1 MCNDS
6 KQTEAAGAIRPSN
19 PIDDIARMIAGISAD
34 EIAAGGDFRAIEHSI
49 PSETLPF
56 LGEGRF
62 KTSPTYKR
70 VGGDVFRFIEPALR
84 LASALLLHE
93 DSLRFFHAL
102 KVAAGRYKEAG
113 LYQGEPLR
121 TRHRFK
127 AKETLT
133 VAEADGMRDFLH
145 NLHVDKQ
152 IVAAEGD
159 LLPEG
164 ARGITIDFSGGGV
177 HAWHLSSPFGWRF
190 GLPAFHAIVMVHPR
204 LTDACILT
212 QHLARQQPDDQA
224 ALHKAHSALFSV
236 SACLCHEVAH
246 VRLP

>member
-56 LGEGRF
+56 LGERRF

-93 DSLRFFHAL
+93 DSLRFST
-102 KVAAGRYKEAG
+102 
-113 LYQGEPLR
+113 P
-121 TRHRFK
+121 
-127 AKETLT
+127 
-133 VAEADGMRDFLH
+133 
-145 NLHVDKQ
+145 
-152 IVAAEGD
+152 
-159 LLPEG
+159 
-164 ARGITIDFSGGGV
+164 
-177 HAWHLSSPFGWRF
+177 
-190 GLPAFHAIVMVHPR
+190 
-204 LTDACILT
+204 
-212 QHLARQQPDDQA
+212 
-224 ALHKAHSALFSV
+224 
-236 SACLCHEVAH
+236 
-246 VRLP
+246 